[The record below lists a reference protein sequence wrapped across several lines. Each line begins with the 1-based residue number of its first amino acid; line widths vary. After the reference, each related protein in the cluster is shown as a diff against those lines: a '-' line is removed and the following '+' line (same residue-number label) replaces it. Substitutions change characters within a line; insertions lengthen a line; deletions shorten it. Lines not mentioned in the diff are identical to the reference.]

1 MLFTPLEF
9 FKICMID
16 AGKQYDIQWQD
27 VLVYIDVIDIYT
39 THILYSVKI
48 FFRNEGKIDISIYT
62 IQYI

>member
-27 VLVYIDVIDIYT
+27 VLVYIDIIDIYIQ
-39 THILYSVKI
+39 HI
-48 FFRNEGKIDISIYT
+48 F
-62 IQYI
+62 YILWKNSSGMKAK